1 MFDNRVA
8 FCQSHDKVPNVLS
21 YSLLELKSLC
31 GKKDKFLFDQISD
44 KPTSESL
51 LLINH

>member
-1 MFDNRVA
+1 MFDNCVA

-44 KPTSESL
+44 KPSSKTQV
-51 LLINH
+51 LINY